1 MVLGKFTKEA
11 LKANV
16 KVHAKFI
23 LNFFLLGPL
32 PLIHSARERS
42 ITRLKGILTEFSSR
56 YEACGGLVVI
66 FTRLL
71 L

>member
-23 LNFFLLGPL
+23 LNFFFIGPITFN
-32 PLIHSARERS
+32 PFRKGKIHN
-42 ITRLKGILTEFSSR
+42 
-56 YEACGGLVVI
+56 
-66 FTRLL
+66 
-71 L
+71 